1 MIRYLSRR
9 PFSWQTKLS
18 YQLTKENAVNIQQ
31 CCAQLPAYSEDKGL
45 VTFNYWIEHV
55 KVEEFIIHSHMVT
68 VMRELETRRRA
79 ALRDFLATK
88 DWEPSYL
95 DLYKS

>member
-1 MIRYLSRR
+1 M
-9 PFSWQTKLS
+9 
-18 YQLTKENAVNIQQ
+18 
-31 CCAQLPAYSEDKGL
+31 
-45 VTFNYWIEHV
+45 
-55 KVEEFIIHSHMVT
+55 EEFIIHSHMVT

-79 ALRDFLATK
+79 ALRDFLAEK